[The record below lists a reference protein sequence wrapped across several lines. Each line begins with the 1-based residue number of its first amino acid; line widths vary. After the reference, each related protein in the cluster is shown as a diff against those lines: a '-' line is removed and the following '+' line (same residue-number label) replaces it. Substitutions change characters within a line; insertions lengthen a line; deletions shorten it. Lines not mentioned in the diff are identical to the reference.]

1 VRERLVI
8 ERLGLASRKRPR
20 EATADLA
27 GAERAVDA
35 ERPTGRA
42 TRLSRAY
49 RRVQYFREAG
59 LLVAIVLTG
68 VSFTFVNSVFADP
81 LNLENIASQ
90 ISFVGVLAVSMTFV
104 LITGEIDLSVGS
116 MVAVAAIVFGL
127 FLEHGLPMWQAI
139 ALTLL
144 SGCGMGAVNGALT
157 IILRVPTIIIT
168 LGMLSVYRGLADQLA
183 NGYPVE
189 TFSKSSAFWAVGDQK
204 LFGRLPYDALVLL
217 GFALVSAYVLR
228 RTTTG
233 LHVYAM
239 GSDRRAAE
247 LAGLHVNRIRVGVLV
262 FNGFASAIAALLAVA
277 QSQVA
282 DPNLGTG
289 YELEAIAAV
298 IIGGTKLT
306 GGSGTVLGSVLG
318 LLLIGMIQNGLVIAG
333 VSIYLLVIVSGFVV
347 IAAVAI
353 DRFVTRRREAAMS
366 G

>member
-1 VRERLVI
+1 MCIGSAAGFGAMAVLGKLAYDEGVTVGTLLAVRFAFAAVLFWALVFASGEAASALRGLVRRDVAI
-8 ERLGLASRKRPR
+8 ALGLGAFGYAAQAGCFFAALERIDAS
-20 EATADLA
+20 L
-27 GAERAVDA
+27 
-35 ERPTGRA
+35 
-42 TRLSRAY
+42 LS
-49 RRVQYFREAG
+49 
-59 LLVAIVLTG
+59 LLLY
-68 VSFTFVNSVFADP
+68 TFP
-81 LNLENIASQ
+81 
-90 ISFVGVLAVSMTFV
+90 
-104 LITGEIDLSVGS
+104 S

-127 FLEHGLPMWQAI
+127 LLKDGMAVWQAI
-139 ALTLL
+139 AITLL
-144 SGCGMGAVNGALT
+144 AGCGMGAVNGALS

-183 NGYPVE
+183 NGYPVGPFKQ
-189 TFSKSSAFWAVGDQK
+189 TSAFWNVGDEK
-204 LFGRLPYDALVLL
+204 LFGHVPYDALVLI

-247 LAGLHVNRIRVGVLV
+247 LAGLPVNRIRIGVLV
-262 FNGFASAIAALLAVA
+262 FSGFASAITALIAVA
-277 QSQVA
+277 QSEVA
-282 DPNLGTG
+282 DPNVGTG

-318 LLLIGMIQNGLVIAG
+318 ILLIGMIQNGLVIVG
-333 VSIYLLVIVSGFVV
+333 VSIYLLIVVSGLVV

-353 DRFVTRRREAAMS
+353 DRFFTRRREAAMS

>member
-1 VRERLVI
+1 LLLIGDDGTTVSSVAPGAPDEAAVP
-8 ERLGLASRKRPR
+8 AARP
-20 EATADLA
+20 
-27 GAERAVDA
+27 VDDR
-35 ERPTGRA
+35 RPGRA
-42 TRLSRAY
+42 ARLSANY
-49 RRVQYFREAG
+49 RRIQYFREGG
-59 LLVAIVLTG
+59 LVVAVVLTG
-68 VSFTFVNSVFADP
+68 TIFTLLNSTFAEP
-81 LNLENIASQ
+81 LNLENIGSQ
-90 ISFVGVLAVSMTFV
+90 ISFVGVLAVAMTFV

-127 FLEHGLPMWQAI
+127 LLKDGMAVWQATAI
-139 ALTLL
+139 TLL
-144 SGCGMGAVNGALT
+144 AGCGMGAVNGGLS

-183 NGYPVE
+183 NGYPVGPFKQ
-189 TFSKSSAFWAVGDQK
+189 TSAFWNVGDEK
-204 LFGRLPYDALVLL
+204 LFGHVPYDALVLI
-217 GFALVSAYVLR
+217 GFALASAYVLR

-247 LAGLHVNRIRVGVLV
+247 LAGLPVNRIRMGVLV
-262 FNGFASAIAALLAVA
+262 FSGLASAITALIAVA
-277 QSQVA
+277 QSEVA
-282 DPNLGTG
+282 DPNVGTG

-318 LLLIGMIQNGLVIAG
+318 MLLIGMIQNGLIIVG
-333 VSIYLLVIVSGFVV
+333 VSIYLLIVVSGLVV

-353 DRFVTRRREAAMS
+353 DRFFTRRREAAMS